1 MKHTVLGGLA
11 ISALLVAAPLSVASA
26 ADLRVKALP
35 PAAPVFS
42 WTGCYVGGNVGGMIG
57 SDRYSPS
64 MGGDFLLAGNLF
76 SNPANSALVNHSY
89 TPNPGAFTG
98 GVQIGCN
105 YQSGKWVFGGEADI
119 NAATRL
125 STTTNF
131 GSIGP
136 FAGGGALLMSSH
148 TENVTKD
155 LNWYSTF
162 RGRIGFTP
170 TPTWLLYVTGGLAV
184 ASINSSSNL
193 AFGTDQFFLS
203 EFNFAGST
211 TQTRGGW
218 ALGVGGEWAFAPK
231 WSLKAE
237 YLYMDFGTFSY
248 ATPCT
253 TFGAGL
259 CPVGSNF
266 LFDNSVRAQ
275 EQVFRVGINYK
286 FGWPGPVVANY

>member
-1 MKHTVLGGLA
+1 MVMKLDIGGLMV
-11 ISALLVAAPLSVASA
+11 SALLSAVPLSIASA
-26 ADLRVKALP
+26 ADLPVKALP

-42 WTGCYVGGNVGGMIG
+42 WTGCYIGGNAGGMVG
-57 SDRYSPS
+57 SDRYSIS
-64 MGGDFLLAGNLF
+64 AGGDFLLTGGIL
-76 SNPANSALVNHSY
+76 SNPANAALVNHSY

-98 GVQIGCN
+98 GAQIGCN
-105 YQSGKWVFGGEADI
+105 YQSGNWVFGGEADI
-119 NAATRL
+119 NGATRL

-131 GSIGP
+131 GPTGP
-136 FAGGGALLMSSH
+136 FAGGGPGLASSH

-184 ASINSSSNL
+184 ASINSTSIVSY
-193 AFGTDQFFLS
+193 GGDQFYLS
-203 EFNFAGST
+203 NNTFSGST
-211 TQTRGGW
+211 TQTRAGS

-248 ATPCT
+248 ALPRPAAL
-253 TFGAGL
+253 GGNYL
-259 CPVGSNF
+259 YN
-266 LFDNSVRAQ
+266 NSVRAQ
-275 EQVFRVGINYK
+275 EQVLRVGVNYK
-286 FGWPGPVVANY
+286 FGWAGPDVAKY